1 MYRKHA
7 GRSTDEL
14 PYRANLGVIGS
25 YINVLISV
33 IALMAQF
40 YVALYPIGGPN
51 LDPTAFFQSYLAG
64 PFLVFLYFIWKI
76 WSWFKRP
83 EDRPMWVPL
92 DKIDIWTGM
101 RPELLAVIGPD
112 ASEEARRGSI
122 QETVEER
129 KNRTTGQKIMNVIHN
144 II

>member
-1 MYRKHA
+1 
-7 GRSTDEL
+7 
-14 PYRANLGVIGS
+14 
-25 YINVLISV
+25 
-33 IALMAQF
+33 
-40 YVALYPIGGPN
+40 
-51 LDPTAFFQSYLAG
+51 
-64 PFLVFLYFIWKI
+64 
-76 WSWFKRP
+76 
-83 EDRPMWVPL
+83 MWVPL